1 MPNEFYFFLFFEV
14 DFTDGYLSMW
24 LAGLEDCD
32 LTSSYFM
39 KGGRKSIFKPI
50 YYLNFTY

>member
-1 MPNEFYFFLFFEV
+1 MPNELYFFLFFEV
-14 DFTDGYLSMW
+14 DLTDGYLSMW
-24 LAGLEDCD
+24 LEDWD